1 MASSRHTTLTVLPD
15 RGAALFNPS
24 WRLLATPRAIS
35 RPKLKWRRL
44 ISVTIVSKRRGEFRA
59 GTAGKF
65 STPRPVTGG
74 PLFWSCAGSRSGK
87 ELAKLCQQYES
98 IRICV

>member
-15 RGAALFNPS
+15 CGAALFRPS
-24 WRLLATPRAIS
+24 WRPLATPCAIP

-44 ISVTIVSKRRGEFRA
+44 ISVTIVSMRRGELRA

-65 STPRPVTGG
+65 STPRPVTVG
-74 PLFWSCAGSRSGK
+74 PPFWSCAGLRSGK
-87 ELAKLCQQYES
+87 ELAKLC
-98 IRICV
+98 